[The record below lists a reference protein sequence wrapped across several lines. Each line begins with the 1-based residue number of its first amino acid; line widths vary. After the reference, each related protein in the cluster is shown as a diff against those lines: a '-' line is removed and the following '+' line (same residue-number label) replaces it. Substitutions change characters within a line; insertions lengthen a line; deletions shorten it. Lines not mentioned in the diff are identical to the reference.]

1 MRQTRL
7 NQAQKQFLINNFIK
21 FKEINQKLK
30 EAKKNKD
37 FLEIK
42 RLNKIKRN
50 LSFQKLAKKLNLS
63 RYYIYLLFE
72 KYENK
77 KFI

>member
-7 NQAQKQFLINNFIK
+7 NQEQKQFLIYNFIK

-37 FLEIK
+37 VLEIK

>member
-1 MRQTRL
+1 MRTTRL
-7 NQAQKQFLINNFIK
+7 TEQEKEFLISNFIE
-21 FKEINQKLK
+21 FKKINQKLK

-77 KFI
+77 KNI

>member
-7 NQAQKQFLINNFIK
+7 NHEQKQFLIYNFIK

-37 FLEIK
+37 VLEIK

-63 RYYIYLLFE
+63 RYYIYQLFE